1 MKQITVS
8 EQEAGQ
14 RLDKLLHK
22 IMKEAPGS
30 FLYKML
36 RKKNI
41 TLNAKKADGSEKVVC
56 GDRVTFFLSDETFD
70 KFAPGMRQ
78 RTTEPDNG
86 KEDGKENGAK
96 GGPAEEPDNTILRE
110 AEAYQN
116 ACRKIGKLEILYEDE
131 QVLLVN
137 KPAGLLSQKAL
148 AEDLSL
154 NEWLIG
160 HLLLTGRIEAGTLR
174 TFKPSVCNRLDRN
187 TSGLVI
193 CGVSLAGSR
202 KMGELLKERSLHK
215 YYRLLV
221 KGCPKQETQLDG
233 WLLKDTARNQVRVL
247 TGEALKK
254 LPDREQALY
263 SNIRTNYRRLGTNG
277 RISLLEAQLITG
289 KTHQIRAHL
298 ASTGHPL
305 LGDTKY
311 GDKAL
316 NQSYRQSH
324 GIKHQ
329 LLHAYR
335 VVFPTLEA
343 PFTALSG
350 REFICSMPAVYET
363 ILREG

>member
-56 GDRVTFFLSDETFD
+56 GDQVTFFFSDETFD

-78 RTTEPDNG
+78 RTTENNG
-86 KEDGKENGAK
+86 KEDGKVNGAK
-96 GGPAEEPDNTILRE
+96 GGPAEEPDNAVWRE

-137 KPAGLLSQKAL
+137 KPAGLLSQKAS

-202 KMGELLKERSLHK
+202 RMGELLKERSLHK

-233 WLLKDTARNQVRVL
+233 WLLKDTARNQVKVL
-247 TGEALKK
+247 TGQELKK
-254 LPDREQALY
+254 LSDREQALY
-263 SNIRTNYRRLGTNG
+263 SNIRTNYRRLATNG

-298 ASTGHPL
+298 ASTGYPL

-329 LLHAYR
+329 MLHAYR

-343 PFTALSG
+343 PFAALSG